1 MLVFPSIKLK
11 NDSICTA
18 CRFDNGRL
26 DYIFPFFPYRYT
38 QVSFVHTV
46 LNYRMSIVFS
56 FSHTKISSLFT
67 NSIALLRMLFIFCS
81 QSIIS
86 VDLSFSVTFS
96 FLAKSFTSRRKS
108 CWACSSVSA
117 RREWS
122 LPEVSRL

>member
-11 NDSICTA
+11 NDSIGPICW
-18 CRFDNGRL
+18 FDNGRL
-26 DYIFPFFPYRYT
+26 DHIFLFSYRYT
-38 QVSFVHTV
+38 QVFFVHTA
-46 LNYRMSIVFS
+46 LNYHMRIVFS
-56 FSHTKISSLFT
+56 FSHTKISSQFT
-67 NSIALLRMLFIFCS
+67 ISIARLLMLFIFCT

-117 RREWS
+117 RWEWS